1 MCWPCASGTTPH
13 KAAGIALLS
22 EVSGVAVKLLLS
34 AVHLCSYPNA
44 LKQVLFD
51 FEDKLS
57 YTTCLIIDWVQLMF
71 HSHYLEM
78 DSGLLYFP
86 FFWLWLPWNADNL
99 FYSAVFEWF
108 LTLENRSLRQPHLT
122 LLWPP
127 PDLPSTSQKTIQKGK
142 IKKS

>member
-1 MCWPCASGTTPH
+1 MNCVGDGAPITCNMCWPCASGTTSH

-57 YTTCLIIDWVQLMF
+57 YTTCLIID
-71 HSHYLEM
+71 
-78 DSGLLYFP
+78 
-86 FFWLWLPWNADNL
+86 
-99 FYSAVFEWF
+99 
-108 LTLENRSLRQPHLT
+108 
-122 LLWPP
+122 
-127 PDLPSTSQKTIQKGK
+127 
-142 IKKS
+142 